1 MYRLVL
7 ALALATPALT
17 AFASSGCNVT
27 GKAYDNQGRPM
38 QNAVVRLFD
47 LQTRRPSAF
56 ASVGP
61 DASFAFY
68 GLNSVDYRVDLI
80 SPPTVVT
87 GSRLP
92 RRSIWGKSD
101 TFACTDGQS
110 ANLDVHSVY

>member
-17 AFASSGCNVT
+17 AFAGGGCNVT

-38 QNAVVRLFD
+38 PNAVVRLFD
-47 LQTRRPSAF
+47 LQMRRPTAF
-56 ASVGP
+56 ARVGP
-61 DASFAFY
+61 DASFAFF
-68 GLNSVDYRVDLI
+68 GMNPVDYRVDLI

-92 RRSIWGKSD
+92 TRSIWGKSD
-101 TFACTDGQS
+101 AFACAEGQS
-110 ANLDVHSVY
+110 AYLDVHSVY